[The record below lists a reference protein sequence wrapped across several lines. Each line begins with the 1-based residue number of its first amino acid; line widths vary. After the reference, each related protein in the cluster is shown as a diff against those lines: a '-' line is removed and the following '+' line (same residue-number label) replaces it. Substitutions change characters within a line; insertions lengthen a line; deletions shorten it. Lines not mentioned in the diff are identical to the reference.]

1 MFWDTSILLRQCPW
15 ICKVQ
20 LWKFLK
26 RYDDASSGLWR
37 CWWWRVIQLPICQP
51 QRGGRATTA
60 VPLCNANH
68 RVFHETQIPDL
79 YAHCS
84 AVQFWGYCNPQRLPT
99 WFCTEENVAHEICA
113 LHIVQC
119 AIHNV
124 AWQCNMCRV
133 DLCAGSITQ
142 SIAHLVGRY
151 YLLIFIEFSLLF
163 PSAQLCT
170 RHCHA
175 HRG

>member
-1 MFWDTSILLRQCPW
+1 MFRDTSILLRQCPW

-26 RYDDASSGLWR
+26 DMTMPVQDGGGVGGDVWSNCPSAN
-37 CWWWRVIQLPICQP
+37 P
-51 QRGGRATTA
+51 RGVVAPPLTA

-79 YAHCS
+79 HTHCS
-84 AVQFWGYCNPQRLPT
+84 AVQFWGNCNPQRLPT
-99 WFCTEENVAHEICA
+99 WFCAEKI
-113 LHIVQC
+113 LHTRYVQC
-119 AIHNV
+119 AIHSV

>member
-1 MFWDTSILLRQCPW
+1 MFRDTSILLRQCPW

-26 RYDDASSGLWR
+26 DMTMPVQDGGGVGGDVWSNCPSAN
-37 CWWWRVIQLPICQP
+37 P
-51 QRGGRATTA
+51 RGVVAPPLQYPCATQTTEFSMKPKSQTCTHTA
-60 VPLCNANH
+60 V
-68 RVFHETQIPDL
+68 Q
-79 YAHCS
+79 CS
-84 AVQFWGYCNPQRLPT
+84 SEATATPRGCQVGSVLKKM
-99 WFCTEENVAHEICA
+99 
-113 LHIVQC
+113 LHTRYVQC
-119 AIHNV
+119 AKHNV

-163 PSAQLCT
+163 SGAQLCT

>member
-1 MFWDTSILLRQCPW
+1 MKIPE
-15 ICKVQ
+15 
-20 LWKFLK
+20 
-26 RYDDASSGLWR
+26 RYDDASSGRWR

-51 QRGGRATTA
+51 QRGGRATTDCSTL
-60 VPLCNANH
+60 VQRKPQSFPWNPNPRL
-68 RVFHETQIPDL
+68 
-79 YAHCS
+79 AHTLQCS
-84 AVQFWGYCNPQRLPT
+84 AVLRLLQPPEVANLVLC
-99 WFCTEENVAHEICA
+99 WRKCCTRDVCSV
-113 LHIVQC
+113 LHTNISQC
-119 AIHNV
+119 SV
-124 AWQCNMCRV
+124 TPWQCNVCRV